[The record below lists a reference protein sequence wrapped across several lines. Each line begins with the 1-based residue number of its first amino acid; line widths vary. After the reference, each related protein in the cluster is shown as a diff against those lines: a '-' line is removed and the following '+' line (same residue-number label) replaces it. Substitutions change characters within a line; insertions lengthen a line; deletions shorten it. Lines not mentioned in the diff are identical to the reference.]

1 MVRAACD
8 ACSMPAR
15 PPITAT
21 IEAPTAAIDFHAP
34 SGQATSAA
42 TLRTSAARTKPMTD
56 RPAPAGTE
64 RAILPDL
71 VRAFALVGIALVNV
85 QYLAWPAMTGYPD
98 AAFATQ
104 GDVAAYWAVNALFL
118 LKSYTLFAFMF
129 GAGFAYQILSAQRR
143 RAGFSAEYWRRIV
156 GLVVLGIAH
165 VALLF
170 QGDILVIYA
179 ILGAFLFLFRN
190 TGTRTLIRWAIAVY
204 GVQILIVVALA
215 GLAWLGATMAPE
227 IMAAEA
233 AALQEQADRATRV
246 FGSAGF
252 TEAAA
257 LRLAEWSEI
266 VVYGLMLQGPGA
278 FAFFLFGLAAV
289 RGGAIADLAPV
300 PPHLPAGRPRR
311 QRGGRLGPGPGE
323 RDDRPRNADRHGADH
338 PVRPVCQRRLYR
350 PDRPVG
356 RSATERDEDLS
367 GTRWHRDPDRLPDA
381 VPHLL
386 ADLQR
391 LRAGPV
397 RIARRCR
404 LHGDRLPGGACQHR
418 LCQPLAVAVRAR
430 PDGGAAAA
438 VDLSGHTLKRALA
451 SRRHRR

>member
-1 MVRAACD
+1 
-8 ACSMPAR
+8 
-15 PPITAT
+15 
-21 IEAPTAAIDFHAP
+21 
-34 SGQATSAA
+34 
-42 TLRTSAARTKPMTD
+42 MTD

-143 RAGFSAEYWRRIV
+143 GAGFSAEYWRRIV
-156 GLVVLGIAH
+156 GLLVLGIAH

-190 TGTRTLIRWAIAVY
+190 AGTRTLIRWAIAVY
-204 GVQILIVVALA
+204 VVQVLIVVALA
-215 GLAWLGATMAPE
+215 GLAWLGASMAPE
-227 IMAAEA
+227 VMAAEA

-252 TEAAA
+252 AEAAA

-289 RGGAIADLAPV
+289 RGGAIADPGAPIWRRSRRIFLPVGLVGSAAGAWVLGQASVMIDPEMLIGMVLITLFGPFASAGYIGLIARSAEAPPSATKTFLA
-300 PPHLPAGRPRR
+300 
-311 QRGGRLGPGPGE
+311 RGGTATLTAYLMQSLIFSLIFNAYGLGLFGSLGVAACTAIAFLVALVSIGFASLWRSRFERGPME
-323 RDDRPRNADRHGADH
+323 
-338 PVRPVCQRRLYR
+338 VLLRRWTYL
-350 PDRPVG
+350 
-356 RSATERDEDLS
+356 
-367 GTRWHRDPDRLPDA
+367 GTR
-381 VPHLL
+381 
-386 ADLQR
+386 
-391 LRAGPV
+391 
-397 RIARRCR
+397 
-404 LHGDRLPGGACQHR
+404 
-418 LCQPLAVAVRAR
+418 
-430 PDGGAAAA
+430 
-438 VDLSGHTLKRALA
+438 
-451 SRRHRR
+451 

>member
-1 MVRAACD
+1 
-8 ACSMPAR
+8 
-15 PPITAT
+15 
-21 IEAPTAAIDFHAP
+21 
-34 SGQATSAA
+34 
-42 TLRTSAARTKPMTD
+42 MTD

-143 RAGFSAEYWRRIV
+143 GAGFSAEYWRRIV
-156 GLVVLGIAH
+156 GLLVLGIAH

-190 TGTRTLIRWAIAVY
+190 AGTRTLIRWAIAVY
-204 GVQILIVVALA
+204 VVQVLIVVALA
-215 GLAWLGATMAPE
+215 GLAWLGASMAPE
-227 IMAAEA
+227 VMAAEA

-252 TEAAA
+252 AEAAA

-289 RGGAIADLAPV
+289 RGGAIADPGAPIWRRSRRIFLGQASVMIDPEMLIGMVLITLFGPFASAGYIGLIARSAEAPPSATKTFLA
-300 PPHLPAGRPRR
+300 
-311 QRGGRLGPGPGE
+311 RGGTATLTAYLMQSLIFSLIFNAYGLGLFGSLGVAACTAIAFLVALVSIGFASLWRSRFERGPME
-323 RDDRPRNADRHGADH
+323 
-338 PVRPVCQRRLYR
+338 VLLRRWTYL
-350 PDRPVG
+350 
-356 RSATERDEDLS
+356 
-367 GTRWHRDPDRLPDA
+367 GTR
-381 VPHLL
+381 
-386 ADLQR
+386 
-391 LRAGPV
+391 
-397 RIARRCR
+397 
-404 LHGDRLPGGACQHR
+404 
-418 LCQPLAVAVRAR
+418 
-430 PDGGAAAA
+430 
-438 VDLSGHTLKRALA
+438 
-451 SRRHRR
+451 